1 MLSLTASA
9 ASQILSA
16 ASQAGDAQWA
26 LRVAA
31 RREGDGTV
39 TYGMGFDEPRE
50 GDMPL
55 QIQGVDLVIAPPS
68 QPMLQGI
75 VLDFVE
81 IEPGTFNFIF
91 SPEAADAAGADKPA
105 KACGNG
111 GCNGCAT

>member
-1 MLSLTASA
+1 MLSLSSTAAAQIRKSA
-9 ASQILSA
+9 AESGAREL
-16 ASQAGDAQWA
+16 A

-31 RREGDGTV
+31 RREPDGTI